1 MLVYNSTYQLI
12 GKEINTL
19 IDKMKKQD
27 FDAIYDLMEKSF
39 PIEEYRT
46 YEEQKELL
54 HNPVYSIYVLYNE
67 SQEIK
72 AFIAVWEFEEF
83 AFIEHFAVNPEH
95 RNSGIGAYMLNELV
109 EQLGKT
115 ICLEV
120 EPPETEMARRRIG
133 FYQRNNFYLNEY
145 PYIQPSISQGK
156 KPIPLILMT
165 SCSKVDEDRFNRI
178 KGTLYKKVY
187 KCM

>member
-1 MLVYNSTYQLI
+1 M
-12 GKEINTL
+12 
-19 IDKMKKQD
+19 IDRMKIRD
-27 FDAIYDLMEKSF
+27 FDEIYDLMEKSF
-39 PIEEYRT
+39 SYDEYRS
-46 YEEQKELL
+46 YDEQKELL

-67 SQEIK
+67 AQEIK

-115 ICLEV
+115 VCLEV
-120 EPPETEMARRRIG
+120 ELPETETASRRIG

-145 PYIQPSISQGK
+145 PYIQPSLSKGK
-156 KPIPLILMT
+156 KAIPLILMT
-165 SCSKVDEDRFNRI
+165 SCSKVDEDAFNQI
-178 KGTLYKKVY
+178 KDTLYKKVY
-187 KCM
+187 KCI